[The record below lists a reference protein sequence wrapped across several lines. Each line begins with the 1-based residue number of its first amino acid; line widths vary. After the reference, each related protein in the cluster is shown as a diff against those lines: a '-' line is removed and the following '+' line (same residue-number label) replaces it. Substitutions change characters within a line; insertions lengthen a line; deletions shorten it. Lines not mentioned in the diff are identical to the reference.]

1 MIALY
6 PGAFKPPH
14 RGHFNVIKSL
24 LDGSY
29 SGAIYDKDNYK
40 ETGAALLGGST
51 GKKPSI
57 NKVIVF
63 VGGGERNGITKEESM
78 SIWNIYAKHLGNVE
92 ILDGQKNPMF
102 AAKEY
107 AQANP
112 QEEMVAVTGIR
123 GEKDYVDLRRITT
136 FKNAPNV
143 QGLALAAAAGSG
155 FRASDFRD
163 KILSGNLD
171 QITDY
176 FPEAL
181 SSEEILSILT
191 DLKDKIV
198 AEILAGNIEGF
209 LTEYFGV
216 NEEVETTKEGR
227 PEYTEQIGS
236 ILEYMLDQKMNI
248 LPLPGVKVRY
258 DEENAENFFGKTA
271 YYDPNSKEI
280 VLYATGRHP
289 KDICRSFTHEMIH
302 HIQNIEGRLHN
313 IQTQDTNDDKALLA
327 LEAEAYLTGNL
338 TFRNWEDSIKN
349 NKEVSE
355 TSSNKIVCNKCGWS
369 WNKEDGGDD
378 LYMCHKCG
386 NDNTPPALQEKVSPE
401 LELQVKDYIQDY
413 SEINVKLL
421 KNLLKIKSKF
431 PKELDPKS
439 GGNKYGYRGTT
450 FNKEFISKL
459 KVKSESNGITEY
471 EVTSNLKINSKG
483 DKGFLSFSTD
493 EDVARGFGHY
503 SGYVDHKKSSDIVGG
518 YVKVSLDNPNFILH
532 PDYMGRLS
540 QDMEYSK
547 ESEKETLYVGT
558 SYSPESI
565 YVVDKDIYK
574 NENFI
579 DGKKKGKSKPG
590 RVKKSGASCKGS
602 KSELRAKAKK
612 YGGEKGKMYHW
623 CANMKEEVMAEGK
636 YDSIVT
642 YLTGRS
648 IEAIKNALTK
658 KLHQYKEGHFG
669 DTSKEDSLV
678 SMKKELATLYPIMM
692 IEVPEDI
699 TKQFQ
704 KDSDLSFDYDLK
716 VMFVKGLDRIMRDGG
731 AYKGG
736 LDKDDS
742 WEEPKIELEFAVDP
756 YNFPRDFEEMSA
768 QISDVLRHEIEHLTQ
783 AGGNERGKDFTGGDF
798 KGNFGTEEEM
808 QVRTLI
814 QQGIIDNGVKY
825 LTLPSEID
833 ANIQGMYLTAK
844 KQKRPFVDVVDQ
856 YLYAYTEQ
864 FDADGNPY
872 LTKKDVEDVKRVW
885 SLRLP
890 ALGIKQKL

>member
-29 SGAIYDKDNYK
+29 NGSIYNKDNYK

-51 GKKPSI
+51 DKKPSI

-143 QGLALAAAAGSG
+143 QGLALASAAGSG

-216 NEEVETTKEGR
+216 NEEVETTKEDR

-248 LPLPGVKVRY
+248 LPLPEVKVRY
-258 DEENAENFFGKTA
+258 DDKNAENFFGKTA

-386 NDNTPPALQEKVSPE
+386 NNNTPHAL
-401 LELQVKDYIQDY
+401 
-413 SEINVKLL
+413 
-421 KNLLKIKSKF
+421 
-431 PKELDPKS
+431 
-439 GGNKYGYRGTT
+439 
-450 FNKEFISKL
+450 
-459 KVKSESNGITEY
+459 
-471 EVTSNLKINSKG
+471 
-483 DKGFLSFSTD
+483 
-493 EDVARGFGHY
+493 
-503 SGYVDHKKSSDIVGG
+503 
-518 YVKVSLDNPNFILH
+518 
-532 PDYMGRLS
+532 
-540 QDMEYSK
+540 
-547 ESEKETLYVGT
+547 
-558 SYSPESI
+558 
-565 YVVDKDIYK
+565 
-574 NENFI
+574 ENFI